1 MSLHFFQTDRFTGL
15 VNRYKNHGYVTI
27 SANFNQAK
35 SIYDV
40 FDEIK
45 ASLPLDPP
53 LYSLCNFDAFSDSLF
68 GGLDS
73 LGEHKICVF
82 LVDLKSALKND
93 DVNYSLILEV
103 LSDNVSY
110 LKTEGVQVFFFIS

>member
-1 MSLHFFQTDRFTGL
+1 MSLHFFQADGFTGL
-15 VNRYKNHGYVTI
+15 VNRYKSHGYVTI
-27 SANFNQAK
+27 SAYFNQAK
-35 SIYDV
+35 NIYDV

-82 LVDLKSALKND
+82 LVDLKNALKND
-93 DVNYSLILEV
+93 DENYSVILDI

-110 LKTEGVQVFFFIS
+110 LKTEGRQVFFFIS